1 MNYNDVIGTIGVGLI
16 LIAYFLNIY
25 SLIPKDGLLYF
36 ILNIIGACLA
46 CYASILIQYI
56 PFIVLEGIWAIVSVF
71 GLVNKIRK
79 NILKPE

>member
-1 MNYNDVIGTIGVGLI
+1 MNYNDVTGTIGVGLI
-16 LIAYFLNIY
+16 LTAYFLNIY

-56 PFIVLEGIWAIVSVF
+56 PFIVLEGIWAIASVF

-79 NILKPE
+79 NILETE